1 MMYMYFYLNV
11 VSHFHL
17 CLYLY
22 LNLYLNLKRN
32 LFNPFQ
38 SNFMLLISSAW
49 FNSIQ
54 FCCKISL
61 LEINQSF
68 SVLPFV
74 LAREPEVKEVR
85 TGEVSEEMDKMDKDK
100 EVWTE
105 EMDDVESNED
115 QNEEI

>member
-1 MMYMYFYLNV
+1 MSITISSIEMLELICGK
-11 VSHFHL
+11 SS
-17 CLYLY
+17 
-22 LNLYLNLKRN
+22 
-32 LFNPFQ
+32 LFNPIQ
-38 SNFMLLISSAW
+38 SNFILLISSAW

-54 FCCKISL
+54 FRCKISL